1 MSNSA
6 HVVTGDSLYN
16 ITSFI
21 KQGLMCTLKLYDT
34 QYDPIQKR
42 NHIFRMDPHSILLV
56 IQNYKFRSTGNT
68 RCPTPKARELP
79 ISKGFKNV
87 RVRRDLIA

>member
-21 KQGLMCTLKLYDT
+21 KQGLKFTLMLYDT
-34 QYDPIQKR
+34 QYNLIQKR
-42 NHIFRMDPHSILLV
+42 YHIFRMDPHSIVLV
-56 IQNYKFRSTGNT
+56 IQNYKFRSTGNMT
-68 RCPTPKARELP
+68 CPTPKRESYQFL
-79 ISKGFKNV
+79 K
-87 RVRRDLIA
+87 DLKTQESEEI